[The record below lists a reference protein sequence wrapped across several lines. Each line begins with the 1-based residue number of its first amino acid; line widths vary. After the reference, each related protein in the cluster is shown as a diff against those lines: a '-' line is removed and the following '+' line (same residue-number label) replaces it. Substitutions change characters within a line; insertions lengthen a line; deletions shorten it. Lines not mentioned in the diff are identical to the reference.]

1 VALKVRRDKRRK
13 KSAGKRDQGSSSN
26 RQQKALIAKRD
37 TVTRTIE
44 EAEAR
49 VHEIN
54 EVFCDPSYFDR
65 TPPKEVKKLEMEQK
79 QLKERIEE
87 LMGEWTAV
95 EDELTALDP

>member
-1 VALKVRRDKRRK
+1 MALQVRRDKRRK
-13 KSAGKRDQGSSSN
+13 KSAGKREPGTSSD

-37 TVTRTIE
+37 NVTRAIE
-44 EAEAR
+44 EGEAR

-65 TPPKEVKKLEMEQK
+65 TPRQEVTKLELEQK

-87 LMGEWTAV
+87 LMSEWTAV